1 MFENIYA
8 ITNNYSQN
16 AGFALNTPVSSIFN
30 NSEINVNE
38 AFRKYSMSGIVQGT
52 HLSGISPNDLPAYNI
67 YFDEFGTIMREAA
80 LFNVKY
86 DKAYPALFA
95 KLTPTFNRIK
105 GYTVSGFR
113 AGSYGAEFIVFN
125 ATDTQIVLDQPSGNY
140 LQIQGITFTQQS
152 SNNLTVDNYFS
163 KSSDFSDPKFV
174 GDALVSSP
182 LKAKRDY
189 EDIKLSRMT
198 YGKKDFSLD
207 VEYIQTD
214 DDANSLMKWIIS
226 KIMKPRK
233 SVGLKIFSMP
243 ILQLGDIV
251 NIDYKQNGVDIVG
264 TTGKRFVVYNI
275 DYSKSKDGPEMTVH
289 LSEVL

>member
-1 MFENIYA
+1 M
-8 ITNNYSQN
+8 
-16 AGFALNTPVSSIFN
+16 
-30 NSEINVNE
+30 
-38 AFRKYSMSGIVQGT
+38 
-52 HLSGISPNDLPAYNI
+52 
-67 YFDEFGTIMREAA
+67 
-80 LFNVKY
+80 
-86 DKAYPALFA
+86 
-95 KLTPTFNRIK
+95 
-105 GYTVSGFR
+105 
-113 AGSYGAEFIVFN
+113 VFN
-125 ATDTQIVLDQPSGNY
+125 ATDKQISLDQSSGNY

-163 KSSDFSDPKFV
+163 KNSDFSDPKFV
-174 GDALVSSP
+174 GDSLISSP

-233 SVGLKIFSMP
+233 SIGLKIFSMP

-275 DYSKSKDGPEMTVH
+275 EYRKSTDGPEMTVY